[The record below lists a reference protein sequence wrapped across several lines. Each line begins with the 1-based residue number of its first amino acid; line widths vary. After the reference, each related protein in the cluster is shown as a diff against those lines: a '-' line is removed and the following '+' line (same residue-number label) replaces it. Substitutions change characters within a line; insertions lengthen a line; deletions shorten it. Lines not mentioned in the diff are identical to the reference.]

1 MADVFVNYR
10 TGDEEACA
18 TMIERELSRRFG
30 SAKIFLAGRSIRPGK
45 SIKPGTDYQPDP
57 LAAVRASSVLLAVIS
72 ARWLSFADE
81 HGHNALDTVDDRI
94 RKEILTAFEV
104 DIPVVP
110 ILVGRA
116 ERIRRVDLPLAL
128 ARLADCQYFRFD
140 VSTAERDLRDIGDK
154 LADIVP
160 DLEPAGEPETVVR
173 QDNT

>member
-1 MADVFVNYR
+1 VADVFVNYR

-30 SAKIFLAGRSIRPGK
+30 SAKIFLAGN

-160 DLEPAGEPETVVR
+160 DLDPAGEPETVVR